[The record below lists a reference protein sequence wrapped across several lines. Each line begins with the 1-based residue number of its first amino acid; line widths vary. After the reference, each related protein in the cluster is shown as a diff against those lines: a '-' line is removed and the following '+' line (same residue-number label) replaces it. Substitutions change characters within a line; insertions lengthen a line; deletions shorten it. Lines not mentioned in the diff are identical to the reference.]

1 MTLLEMIAKK
11 FKRIFKKSNRRRN
24 FSNNDTF
31 DEKQTG
37 GISNFAL
44 MALRGEP
51 FDKLD
56 EVNE

>member
-1 MTLLEMIAKK
+1 MVATQND
-11 FKRIFKKSNRRRN
+11 SD
-24 FSNNDTF
+24 NDTF

-56 EVNE
+56 EVNEQPSYD